1 MQIHTSSISLREAAF
16 QNALKALSGYP
27 LHQICFFDIETTG
40 LSADISSL
48 YLIGCGHFEQNEKAE
63 YRMIITQWFAD
74 DYVSECE
81 LLKAF
86 SDFLQSFSYVF
97 HYNGSGFDI
106 PYLEKKYHSH
116 HIKSPFSDTTGSFL
130 TTIDLYKQLRP
141 FKKIFPLPN
150 LKLTSLEHFLHIK
163 RQDTY
168 SGKDCIE
175 LYVNYMKH
183 KYYREKSAQE
193 NCQKC
198 LLLHN
203 HDDITGTFLCS
214 QILLYLDA
222 IFFKNASEETPACK
236 NGSSEHKNY
245 SAEIENSVLF
255 YRIKTDG
262 YFPSSFNYESTF
274 GYQSLNFSLK
284 FKDNLC
290 QIALPLHE
298 MTGYYF
304 FPDYKNY
311 YYLPAE
317 DTAIHK
323 SVAQFVPAAHRS
335 KATAKNCYTKKEGL
349 FLEVPSLKSKCKLP
363 KDFPLFYSQDKSR
376 CYIEWN
382 GSLPNWYLEILLK
395 K

>member
-1 MQIHTSSISLREAAF
+1 MQIHTSSISLKETAF

-27 LHQICFFDIETTG
+27 LDNICFFDIETTG

-63 YRMIITQWFAD
+63 YYMTITQWFAD

-81 LLKAF
+81 LLTAF
-86 SDFLQSFSYVF
+86 ADFLQNFSYVF
-97 HYNGSGFDI
+97 HYNGIGFDI
-106 PYLEKKYHSH
+106 PYLEKKYRSH
-116 HIKSPFSDTTGSFL
+116 HIESPFSDTAGSIL

-150 LKLTSLEHFLHIK
+150 LKLISLEHFLHIK

-175 LYVNYMKH
+175 LYVNYMKY
-183 KYYREKSAQE
+183 KYYREKSTQE
-193 NCQKC
+193 TCQKS

-214 QILLYLDA
+214 QILLYLTA
-222 IFFKNASEETPACK
+222 FSPENI
-236 NGSSEHKNY
+236 SSKYNY
-245 SAEIENSVLF
+245 CTAKIENSVLF
-255 YRIKTDG
+255 YRIETAG
-262 YFPSSFNYESTF
+262 YFPSSFSYQGTF
-274 GYQSLNFSLK
+274 GSQAENFSLK
-284 FKDNLC
+284 FKDNMC
-290 QIALPLHE
+290 QITLPLHE
-298 MTGYYF
+298 ITGYYF

-317 DTAIHK
+317 DAAIHK
-323 SVAQFVPAAHRS
+323 SVAQFVPAAHRI
-335 KATAKNCYTKKEGL
+335 KATSKNCYTKKEGL
-349 FLEVPSLKSKCKLP
+349 FLELPSLKSKYKP
-363 KDFPLFYSQDKSR
+363 PRDFPLFYSQDKSR

-382 GSLPNWYLEILLK
+382 GALPDWYLEYVILSLDK
-395 K
+395 R